1 MTHCWQG
8 INNERQDSAMQRGR
22 RKVPCGG
29 SLALCKD
36 VRASPRPPGP
46 HVQPLCALLLL
57 PVWWERPDPL
67 GNRPTAAPA
76 RVAQSWVGRGAAAFP
91 AWRRVLGWRWPGR
104 PEGTTR
110 CRVRSP
116 PVWRALAQQPE
127 VRRGRREQVSVQHRV
142 QLVGQVIEHV
152 ADVFQDVLG

>member
-1 MTHCWQG
+1 
-8 INNERQDSAMQRGR
+8 MQRGR

-46 HVQPLCALLLL
+46 RVQPLCTLLLL
-57 PVWWERPDPL
+57 PVRWERPDPL
-67 GNRPTAAPA
+67 GNR
-76 RVAQSWVGRGAAAFP
+76 SWVGRRGGCVPSAAQSAGME
-91 AWRRVLGWRWPGR
+91 AAGETRRHHWVPG
-104 PEGTTR
+104 PL
-110 CRVRSP
+110 P
-116 PVWRALAQQPE
+116 PVWRALAEQPE